1 MSEPLTIAVG
11 VTSATI
17 GVTFASMFPEATP
30 GVMLCALA
38 GSAMYVLTSDPHQ
51 LWKQFLFAV
60 ISFVGGVFFSVPMAK
75 ILAGVI
81 NTALSLVT
89 HPPVSIEVS
98 PNIGALVSASIS
110 VAVLLRIL
118 AKSKRG
124 KMPGLEEEG
133 Q

>member
-1 MSEPLTIAVG
+1 VRAGWCSNVRSDTRSTPTLEAVP
-11 VTSATI
+11 VRR
-17 GVTFASMFPEATP
+17 
-30 GVMLCALA
+30 
-38 GSAMYVLTSDPHQ
+38 HQ
-51 LWKQFLFAV
+51 

-81 NTALSLVT
+81 NTTLGLLQ
-89 HPPVSIEVS
+89 PPVSIEVS

-133 Q
+133 K